1 MATRPKGMRIAE
13 LSRRSGTT
21 KETIH
26 FYLREGLLRKPKK
39 TSRNMAYYD
48 ETHVEQLKLIKRLR
62 TESYLPLSVIKK
74 VLKEGKLG
82 QSARQLDLSGELFGQ
97 GARTQH
103 EPITKKEL
111 AERLEID
118 EAAIADFEAAGLL
131 KPTQDGKTKRYGYE
145 DLRVAEIIR
154 DAQREAGEGAESLVI
169 ERFQILERHMRALVR
184 DEVSHFFSR
193 VLTEGDPKRALV
205 MLRGGRETLGRYLAV
220 SRARRLR
227 QEVDAIL
234 PSLEAES
241 TTEPFLYPLPE
252 ARGVALEEH
261 EAREA
266 LRAAF
271 DARPTVLKRA
281 VAVLSHLIGVGDS
294 AAVIDLWA
302 ELSPKMR
309 AAPEARE
316 AYAEALILEERFD
329 EAFEWI
335 RKLREESS
343 GPYVEALW
351 GTIQLIRVRA
361 DFAKLEPSTELM
373 GFLSQAFG
381 AYDHAR
387 RELPDDGFLRARVLL
402 LLGRV
407 CLATPEFLG
416 VHEQGRKD
424 LRACLDVV
432 RQLRRDADRDPKLQP
447 LLRGPLSRVEF
458 NAVHFLRVGTDDPD
472 ERRELEARDA
482 ELRS

>member
-74 VLKEGKLG
+74 VLDEGKLG

-103 EPITKKEL
+103 EPITRAEL
-111 AERLEID
+111 SARLEID
-118 EAAIADFEAAGLL
+118 ESKISDYEAAGLL
-131 KPTQDGKTKRYGYE
+131 KPTQEGKTKRYGYE

-154 DAQREAGEGAESLVI
+154 DAQREAGEGAEALVI
-169 ERFQILERHMRALVR
+169 ERFQIFERHMRALVR

-193 VLTEGDPKRALV
+193 VLTEGDPKRALDL
-205 MLRGGRETLGRYLAV
+205 LRGGRETLGRYLAV
-220 SRARRLR
+220 SRGRRLR

-234 PSLEAES
+234 PSLEAD
-241 TTEPFLYPLPE
+241 TTNSEPFLYPLPE
-252 ARGVALEEH
+252 AR
-261 EAREA
+261 
-266 LRAAF
+266 AATLDEP
-271 DARPTVLKRA
+271 DARAKLTAAWEAKPNVAKRA
-281 VAVLSHLIGVGDS
+281 VALLQHLTWVGDS
-294 AAVIDLWA
+294 AAAVELWGD
-302 ELSPKMR
+302 LSPKAR
-309 AAPEARE
+309 ETTEARE
-316 AYAEALILEERFD
+316 AYGEALLLEERFE
-329 EAFEWI
+329 EAFAWI
-335 RKLREESS
+335 QRLRDDA
-343 GPYVEALW
+343 GTQPFIEALW
-351 GTIQLIRVRA
+351 GTILLIRIRA

-373 GFLSQAFG
+373 SFLSRAFG
-381 AYDHAR
+381 AFDHAR
-387 RELPDDGFLRARVLL
+387 REPARDAFTRARVLL

-416 VHEQGRKD
+416 VHDQGRKD
-424 LRACLDVV
+424 LRACLDEITMLK
-432 RQLRRDADRDPKLQP
+432 RGGPDAAML
-447 LLRGPLSRVEF
+447 GPLGRVEL
-458 NAVHFLRVGTDDPD
+458 NAVHFLRLGTDDAV
-472 ERRELEARDA
+472 ERRELESREV